1 MTKNFFDD
9 QEEPLTPTPIGKQSS
24 KPLFSKLYGNK
35 PKKALLIII
44 PLIIVILSATY
55 FFYMVIK
62 KPKTYNNT
70 NELTA
75 AKTLENI
82 NQINANTYI
91 DLDPMVI
98 NLAPSSAK
106 QNYLKLT
113 ISLQFASDIETK
125 VAQVKLPNII
135 DSFQTFLREVRAN
148 DLNSSGS
155 MLQLKEELMKR
166 VNKVIYPVVI
176 ENILFKE
183 MLVN

>member
-9 QEEPLTPTPIGKQSS
+9 QEEPLTPTPVSNQRNQSV
-24 KPLFSKLYGNK
+24 LTKLYGNK
-35 PKKALLIII
+35 PKKGLLIII

-55 FFYMVIK
+55 FFYKVIK
-62 KPKTYNNT
+62 TPKIYNNT
-70 NELTA
+70 NELAA

-82 NQINANTYI
+82 NEINANTYI
-91 DLDPMVI
+91 DLEPMVI

-113 ISLQFASDIETK
+113 MTLQFSSDVETK

-135 DSFQTFLREVRAN
+135 DSFQTFLREVRAS
-148 DLNSSGS
+148 DLNGSGS
-155 MLQLKEELMKR
+155 MLQLKEELVKR
-166 VNKVIYPVVI
+166 VNKVVYPVVI

>member
-9 QEEPLTPTPIGKQSS
+9 REEPLTPTPIGKQSGKS
-24 KPLFSKLYGNK
+24 LFSKLYGNK

-44 PLIIVILSATY
+44 PLIIVVLSATY
-55 FFYMVIK
+55 FFYRVIK

-70 NELTA
+70 ELTA

-82 NQINANTYI
+82 NQINANAYI
-91 DLDPMVI
+91 DLEPMVI

-113 ISLQFASDIETK
+113 VTLQFASDIETK
-125 VAQVKLPNII
+125 VAQLKLPNII

>member
-9 QEEPLTPTPIGKQSS
+9 QEEPLTPMPISKQRNQSV
-24 KPLFSKLYGNK
+24 FTKLYGNK
-35 PKKALLIII
+35 PKKSVLIIA
-44 PLIIVILSATY
+44 PLIVVILSATY
-55 FFYMVIK
+55 FFYNVIK
-62 KPKTYNNT
+62 TPKKYNNS
-70 NELTA
+70 NELAA

-82 NQINANTYI
+82 SEINANTYI
-91 DLDPMVI
+91 DLEPMVI
-98 NLAPSSAK
+98 NLASSSAK

-113 ISLQFASDIETK
+113 MTLQFTSDVETK

-135 DSFQTFLREVRAN
+135 DSFQTFLREIRAN
-148 DLNSSGS
+148 DLTGSGS
-155 MLQLKEELMKR
+155 MLQLKEELTKR